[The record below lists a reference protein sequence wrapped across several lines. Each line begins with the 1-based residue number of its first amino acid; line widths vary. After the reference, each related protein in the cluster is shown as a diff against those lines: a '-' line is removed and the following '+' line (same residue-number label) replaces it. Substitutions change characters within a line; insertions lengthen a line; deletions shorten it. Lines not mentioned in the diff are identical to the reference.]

1 MTEHFRWYPSRDDAT
16 VPWSAQY
23 SYPSQSNKITKT
35 TPRIP
40 PKNGALFQPAP
51 LGNQYIRLELPAQ
64 GYLNPQN
71 TTLEFDVDLLVP
83 TTAVTPAA
91 FGTGT
96 VCNFQNNIQSIFR
109 RVRIMYGSTPLEDI
123 QDYHSIQRM
132 LTELSGTTQVQGIDN
147 NSLTN
152 GIGGVVMG
160 ASADGVTNPR
170 HVRRTI
176 IQGFDGTSTTGGLW
190 APNARL
196 DYSGSGYQ
204 NSRRRYQIQLN
215 TGLFIQPKWI
225 PLKWMAGQFAI
236 EIELAR
242 PEECIYVASPSSG
255 IPAVTYAVTNVNL
268 IPEILECDAAYDE
281 AFLRGLRDSGVPI
294 KFSTWHTFTFNVGN
308 SGTASLNIQERS
320 RSVKAVFAVQK
331 APATLAIDSG
341 ATLYASGAAG
351 DYMQSY
357 QYRIGGR
364 FFPAAPVVCGE
375 AGRAISAE
383 AFTELEKALHTL
395 GDDRLSINTS
405 ALNFAAIA
413 PQNTDDYAVNFDK
426 YDQTTGA
433 MVYSTKGT
441 VGNIAAPSF
450 VAAINLESSNGME
463 ISGLNAEE
471 QSDIAL
477 NVQWSSG
484 TVQSSGNTM
493 TVFTYFD
500 CMLILKENNNIQLIM

>member
-40 PKNGALFQPAP
+40 PKNGAIFQPAP
-51 LGNQYIRLELPAQ
+51 TGNQYIRLELPAQ

-71 TTLEFDVDLLVP
+71 TTLEFDVDLMMP
-83 TTAVTPAA
+83 TAGIVIANDGSQSI
-91 FGTGT
+91 F
-96 VCNFQNNIQSIFR
+96 NFQNNIQSIFR
-109 RVRIMYGSTPLEDI
+109 RVRVMYGSTPLEDI
-123 QDYHSIQRM
+123 QEYHVIQRM
-132 LTELSGTTQVQGIDN
+132 LTEASGTAQIQAIDN

-152 GIGGVVMG
+152 GIGGVIQG
-160 ASADGVTNPR
+160 YGADGVAQTAV
-170 HVRRTI
+170 HVRRNF
-176 IQGFDGTSTTGGLW
+176 IQGFDGTTTVGALW
-190 APNARL
+190 SPNSRT
-196 DYSGSGYQ
+196 DYSGYQ
-204 NSRRRYQIQLN
+204 NSRRRYQIQFN

-242 PEECIYVASPSSG
+242 PEECIFVGSPASPT
-255 IPAVTYAVTNVNL
+255 IFPTYAVTNVNL

-294 KFSTWHTFTFNVGN
+294 KFSTWHTFTFNAGN
-308 SGTASLNIQERS
+308 SATANLNIQERS
-320 RSVKAVFAVQK
+320 RSVKAIFAVQRS
-331 APATLAIDSG
+331 PASFIHDSG
-341 ATLYASGAAG
+341 ATRYASGATG
-351 DYMQSY
+351 DYLRSY

-375 AGRAISAE
+375 DGRAISAE
-383 AFTELEKALHTL
+383 AFTEFEKALHTL
-395 GDDRLSINTS
+395 GDDRLSINTNV
-405 ALNFAAIA
+405 LNFAAISPA
-413 PQNTDDYAVNFDK
+413 SEDDYAFSFLH
-426 YDQTTGA
+426 YDQTNGRIITTPNRA
-433 MVYSTKGT
+433 
-441 VGNIAAPSF
+441 GNIAAASF
-450 VAAINLESSNGME
+450 VAAMNLESSNGME

-477 NVQWSSG
+477 NMQWK
-484 TVQSSGNTM
+484 VIQAEGNTI

>member
-1 MTEHFRWYPSRDDAT
+1 MTDHFRWYPSRDDAT

-40 PKNGALFQPAP
+40 PKNGAIFQPAP
-51 LGNQYIRLELPAQ
+51 NGNQYIRLELPAQ

-71 TTLEFDVDLLVP
+71 TTLEFDVDLMVP
-83 TTAVTPAA
+83 TPATGT
-91 FGTGT
+91 FGTAS
-96 VCNFQNNIQSIFR
+96 VFNFQNNIQSIFR
-109 RVRIMYGSTPLEDI
+109 RIRIMYGSTPLEDI
-123 QDYHSIQRM
+123 QDYHMIQRM
-132 LTELSGTTQVQGIDN
+132 LTELSGTTQIQSIDN
-147 NSLTN
+147 NSIES
-152 GIGGVVMG
+152 GIGGVLTG
-160 ASADGVTNPR
+160 ASADGVNAVR

-176 IQGFDGTSTTGGLW
+176 IQGYDGTTTIGGLW
-190 APNARL
+190 TPNSRT
-196 DYSGSGYQ
+196 DYSGFQ

-215 TGLFIQPKWI
+215 TGLFVQPKWI

-242 PEECIYVASPSSG
+242 PEECIYVASP
-255 IPAVTYAVTNVNL
+255 AVLVTATTPTYAVTNVNL

-281 AFLRGLRDSGVPI
+281 AFLRGLRDTGVPI
-294 KFSTWHTFTFNVGN
+294 KFSTWHTFTFNVGA
-308 SGTASLNIQERS
+308 SAVGSLNIQERS

-331 APATLAIDSG
+331 YPAALGIDSG
-341 ATLYASGAAG
+341 ASVYASGADG
-351 DYMQSY
+351 DYLQSY

-375 AGRAISAE
+375 TGRAIGCE
-383 AFTELEKALHTL
+383 AFTELEKALHTI
-395 GDDRLSINTS
+395 GDDRLSVNVS
-405 ALNFAAIA
+405 ALNFASIA
-413 PQNTDDYAVNFDK
+413 PQSLNDYANNFVA
-426 YDQTTGA
+426 YDQSTGA
-433 MVYSTKGT
+433 ITYGSKGT
-441 VGNIAAPSF
+441 VGNVAAPAF

-477 NVQWSSG
+477 NLVWKNTQAP
-484 TVQSSGNTM
+484 GNTE